1 VHSRCEISLKYVR
14 LNSAATRSIFR
25 GISTNTRCLTSK
37 LRLYRDSPIA
47 IGFFINFRLPS
58 LLSSDIQGTGSV
70 ILGGFMTAA
79 RLSAEA
85 SGRDLKDHRILFM
98 GAGSAG
104 VGVAKQLL
112 SFFKNLGMSEEEAKE
127 RVWLVDTKVSLIII
141 VVNVNVFTIPNPL
154 FYAGFGG
161 LFVG

>member
-1 VHSRCEISLKYVR
+1 MGLLVNFSL
-14 LNSAATRSIFR
+14 
-25 GISTNTRCLTSK
+25 
-37 LRLYRDSPIA
+37 
-47 IGFFINFRLPS
+47 S

-70 ILGGFMTAA
+70 ILGGFINAA

-112 SFFKNLGMSEEEAKE
+112 SFFKNLGMSEEDAKE
-127 RVWLVDTKVSLIII
+127 RVWLVDTKVSPII
-141 VVNVNVFTIPNPL
+141 VVVNVFSV
-154 FYAGFGG
+154 F
-161 LFVG
+161 